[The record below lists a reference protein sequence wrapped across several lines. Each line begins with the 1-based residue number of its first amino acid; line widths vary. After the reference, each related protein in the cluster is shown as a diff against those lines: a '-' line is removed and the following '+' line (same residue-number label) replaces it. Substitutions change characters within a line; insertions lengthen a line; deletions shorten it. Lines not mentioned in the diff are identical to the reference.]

1 METEQFE
8 FSEDPKKVFEE
19 LVKKALKG
27 KQSDFEFIRTY
38 EMCKVARYYKISVK
52 RVYKTFKTLYKKLMK
67 TYAKDILAGEQKLEM
82 LMSMKQFEICY
93 DYYKKE
99 YELAKDM
106 LSEYRAYL
114 SSGHIFDQLVLNSVR
129 SDDECVDYRELPW
142 TIYKK
147 KLFTI
152 N

>member
-8 FSEDPKKVFEE
+8 FSEDPKEIFGE

-52 RVYKTFKTLYKKLMK
+52 KVSKVFKTLYKKLMK
-67 TYAKDILAGEQKLEM
+67 TYAKDIMAGEQKLEM
-82 LMSMKQFEICY
+82 LMSIKQFKICY

-114 SSGHIFDQLVLNSVR
+114 TSGHIFDQLVMSGVR
-129 SDDECVDYRELPW
+129 SEDDCVDYR
-142 TIYKK
+142 
-147 KLFTI
+147 KLLWKIF
-152 N
+152 

>member
-1 METEQFE
+1 METEQIE
-8 FSEDPKKVFEE
+8 LSEDPKKVFEE

-38 EMCKVARYYKISVK
+38 KMCKVARYYKISVK

-67 TYAKDILAGEQKLEM
+67 TYAKDILTGEQKLEI

-93 DYYKKE
+93 NYYKKE
-99 YELAKDM
+99 CEIAKDM

-114 SSGHIFDQLVLNSVR
+114 SSGHIFDQLVLNNIR
-129 SDDECVDYRELPW
+129 SEDDCVDYRELPW
-142 TIYKK
+142 TI
-147 KLFTI
+147 F
-152 N
+152 

>member
-8 FSEDPKKVFEE
+8 FSEDPKKIFGE

-52 RVYKTFKTLYKKLMK
+52 RVSKTFKTLYKKLMK
-67 TYAKDILAGEQKLEM
+67 TYAKDILTGEQKLEM

-93 DYYKKE
+93 NYYRKE
-99 YELAKDM
+99 YEIAKDM
-106 LSEYRAYL
+106 LQEYRSYL
-114 SSGHIFDQLVLNSVR
+114 FSGHIFDQLVLNGVR

-142 TIYKK
+142 TI
-147 KLFTI
+147 F
-152 N
+152 

>member
-8 FSEDPKKVFEE
+8 FSEDPKEIFEE

-52 RVYKTFKTLYKKLMK
+52 RVSKTFKTLYKKLMK
-67 TYAKDILAGEQKLEM
+67 TYAKDILTGEQKLEM

-114 SSGHIFDQLVLNSVR
+114 SSGHIFDQLVLNDIR
-129 SDDECVDYRELPW
+129 PDDECVDYREVPW
-142 TIYKK
+142 TI
-147 KLFTI
+147 F
-152 N
+152 

>member
-1 METEQFE
+1 METEQVE
-8 FSEDPKKVFEE
+8 LSEDPKEIFNE

-52 RVYKTFKTLYKKLMK
+52 KVSKTFKILYKKLMK
-67 TYAKDILAGEQKLEM
+67 TYAKDILTDEQQLEM
-82 LMSMKQFEICY
+82 LMSMMQFKICY

-114 SSGHIFDQLVLNSVR
+114 SSGHIFDQLVLNNIR
-129 SDDECVDYRELPW
+129 PDDECVDYREVPW
-142 TIYKK
+142 TI
-147 KLFTI
+147 F
-152 N
+152 

>member
-1 METEQFE
+1 METDQIEV
-8 FSEDPKKVFEE
+8 SEDPKEFFGE
-19 LVKKALKG
+19 LVKKALGG

-67 TYAKDILAGEQKLEM
+67 TYVKDILTGEQKLEM

-93 DYYKKE
+93 EYYKKE

-114 SSGHIFDQLVLNSVR
+114 SSGHIFDQLVLNDIR
-129 SDDECVDYRELPW
+129 SDDDCVDYRELPW
-142 TIYKK
+142 TI
-147 KLFTI
+147 F
-152 N
+152 

>member
-38 EMCKVARYYKISVK
+38 DACKVARYYKISVK
-52 RVYKTFKTLYKKLMK
+52 RVSKVFKTLYKKLIK
-67 TYAKDILAGEQKLEM
+67 TYAKDIMTDEQKLEM

-106 LSEYRAYL
+106 LSEYHAYL
-114 SSGHIFDQLVLNSVR
+114 TSGHIFDQLVCNAIR
-129 SDDECVDYRELPW
+129 SDDDCVDYR
-142 TIYKK
+142 
-147 KLFTI
+147 KLSWKIF
-152 N
+152 

>member
-38 EMCKVARYYKISVK
+38 EMCKVAKYYKISVK
-52 RVYKTFKTLYKKLMK
+52 RVSKTFKTLYKKLMK
-67 TYAKDILAGEQKLEM
+67 TYAKDILTSEQKLEM

-142 TIYKK
+142 TI
-147 KLFTI
+147 F
-152 N
+152 

>member
-8 FSEDPKKVFEE
+8 FSEDPKEIFSE

-38 EMCKVARYYKISVK
+38 EACKVARLYKISVK
-52 RVYKTFKTLYKKLMK
+52 RVSKTFKTLYKKLMK
-67 TYAKDILAGEQKLEM
+67 TYAKDIMTDEQKLEM

-106 LSEYRAYL
+106 LSEYCAYL
-114 SSGHIFDQLVLNSVR
+114 TSGHIFDQLVLNSVR
-129 SDDECVDYRELPW
+129 SDDDCVDYRKWSW
-142 TIYKK
+142 TI
-147 KLFTI
+147 F
-152 N
+152 

>member
-8 FSEDPKKVFEE
+8 FTEDPKKVFEE

-38 EMCKVARYYKISVK
+38 ETCKVARYYKISTK
-52 RVYKTFKTLYKKLMK
+52 RVSKAFKILYKKLMK
-67 TYAKDILAGEQKLEM
+67 TYAKDILTGEQQLEM

-93 DYYKKE
+93 RYYEKE
-99 YELAKDM
+99 CEIAKDM

-114 SSGHIFDQLVLNSVR
+114 SSGHIFDQLIFNSVR
-129 SDDECVDYRELPW
+129 PDDECVDYR
-142 TIYKK
+142 
-147 KLFTI
+147 KLTFI
-152 N
+152 IF

>member
-38 EMCKVARYYKISVK
+38 EMCKVVRYYKISVK

-67 TYAKDILAGEQKLEM
+67 TYAKDILTGEQKLEM

-114 SSGHIFDQLVLNSVR
+114 SSGHIFDQLVLNDIR

-142 TIYKK
+142 TI
-147 KLFTI
+147 F
-152 N
+152 

>member
-38 EMCKVARYYKISVK
+38 ETCKVARLYKISVK
-52 RVYKTFKTLYKKLMK
+52 KVSKVFKTLYKKLMK
-67 TYAKDILAGEQKLEM
+67 TYAKDIMTDEQKLEM

-93 DYYKKE
+93 RYYEKE
-99 YELAKDM
+99 CEIAKDM
-106 LSEYRAYL
+106 LDEYYAYL
-114 SSGHIFDQLVLNSVR
+114 TSGHMFDQLVMNGAR
-129 SDDECVDYRELPW
+129 TDDDCVDYRKLPW
-142 TIYKK
+142 KI
-147 KLFTI
+147 F
-152 N
+152 

>member
-19 LVKKALKG
+19 LVKKALEG
-27 KQSDFEFIRTY
+27 KHSDFEFIRTY

-52 RVYKTFKTLYKKLMK
+52 KVSKVFKTLYKKLMK
-67 TYAKDILAGEQKLEM
+67 TYAKDIMTDEQKLEM

-99 YELAKDM
+99 CDIAKDM
-106 LSEYRAYL
+106 LQEYHAYL
-114 SSGHIFDQLVLNSVR
+114 TSGHIFDQLVMNGVR
-129 SDDECVDYRELPW
+129 SDDDCVDYRKLPW
-142 TIYKK
+142 II
-147 KLFTI
+147 F
-152 N
+152 

>member
-1 METEQFE
+1 METEQIE
-8 FSEDPKKVFEE
+8 LSEDPKEIFGE

-38 EMCKVARYYKISVK
+38 EACKTARLYKSSVK

-67 TYAKDILAGEQKLEM
+67 TYAKDILIGEQKLEM

-93 DYYKKE
+93 EYYKKE

-114 SSGHIFDQLVLNSVR
+114 SSGHIFDQLVLNDVR

-142 TIYKK
+142 TI
-147 KLFTI
+147 F
-152 N
+152 

>member
-8 FSEDPKKVFEE
+8 FSEDPKKIFGE

-52 RVYKTFKTLYKKLMK
+52 RVSKTFKTLYKKLMK
-67 TYAKDILAGEQKLEM
+67 AYAKDILIDEQKLEM

-93 DYYKKE
+93 NYYKKE

-114 SSGHIFDQLVLNSVR
+114 SSGHIFDQLVLNDIR
-129 SDDECVDYRELPW
+129 PDDECIDYRELPW
-142 TIYKK
+142 TI
-147 KLFTI
+147 F
-152 N
+152 

>member
-38 EMCKVARYYKISVK
+38 EACKVARYYKISVK
-52 RVYKTFKTLYKKLMK
+52 RVSKVFKTLYKKLMK
-67 TYAKDILAGEQKLEM
+67 TYAKDIMTDEQKLEM

-106 LSEYRAYL
+106 LSEYHAYL
-114 SSGHIFDQLVLNSVR
+114 FSGHIFDQLIMNGVR
-129 SDDECVDYRELPW
+129 QDDECVDYRELPW
-142 TIYKK
+142 II
-147 KLFTI
+147 F
-152 N
+152 

>member
-8 FSEDPKKVFEE
+8 FSEDPKEIFSE

-38 EMCKVARYYKISVK
+38 EACKTARYYKISVK
-52 RVYKTFKTLYKKLMK
+52 KVSKTFKTLYKKLMK
-67 TYAKDILAGEQKLEM
+67 TYAKDILTDEQKLEM

-106 LSEYRAYL
+106 LSEYCAYL
-114 SSGHIFDQLVLNSVR
+114 TSGHIFDQLVLNSVR
-129 SDDECVDYRELPW
+129 SDDDCVDYRKWSW
-142 TIYKK
+142 TI
-147 KLFTI
+147 F
-152 N
+152 

>member
-27 KQSDFEFIRTY
+27 KQSNFEFIRTY

-52 RVYKTFKTLYKKLMK
+52 RVSKTFKTLYKKLMK
-67 TYAKDILAGEQKLEM
+67 TYAKDILTGEQKLEM

-142 TIYKK
+142 TI
-147 KLFTI
+147 F
-152 N
+152 

>member
-19 LVKKALKG
+19 LVKKALEG

-67 TYAKDILAGEQKLEM
+67 TYAKDILTGEQKLEM

-114 SSGHIFDQLVLNSVR
+114 SSGHIFDQLVLNDVR

-142 TIYKK
+142 TI
-147 KLFTI
+147 F
-152 N
+152 

>member
-1 METEQFE
+1 MEKEQFE
-8 FSEDPKKVFEE
+8 FSEDPKEIFSE

-38 EMCKVARYYKISVK
+38 ETCKVARYYKIGVK

-67 TYAKDILAGEQKLEM
+67 TYAKDIMADEQKLEM

-106 LSEYRAYL
+106 LSEYHVYL
-114 SSGHIFDQLVLNSVR
+114 TSGHIFDQLAMNGVR
-129 SDDECVDYRELPW
+129 SDDDCVDYR
-142 TIYKK
+142 
-147 KLFTI
+147 KLLWKIF
-152 N
+152 

>member
-1 METEQFE
+1 METDQFE

-52 RVYKTFKTLYKKLMK
+52 RVSKTFKTLYKKLMK
-67 TYAKDILAGEQKLEM
+67 TYAKDILADEQKLEM

-142 TIYKK
+142 TI
-147 KLFTI
+147 F
-152 N
+152 

>member
-38 EMCKVARYYKISVK
+38 EACKVARYYKISVK
-52 RVYKTFKTLYKKLMK
+52 KVSKVFKTLYKKLMK
-67 TYAKDILAGEQKLEM
+67 TYAEDIMVDEQKLEM
-82 LMSMKQFEICY
+82 LMSMKQFKICHDYFEKECEI
-93 DYYKKE
+93 
-99 YELAKDM
+99 AKDM

-114 SSGHIFDQLVLNSVR
+114 TSGHIFDQLIMNGIR
-129 SDDECVDYRELPW
+129 SDDDCVDYRKLPW
-142 TIYKK
+142 KI
-147 KLFTI
+147 F
-152 N
+152 

>member
-52 RVYKTFKTLYKKLMK
+52 KVSKVFKTLYKKLMK
-67 TYAKDILAGEQKLEM
+67 TYAKDIMADEQKLEM

-93 DYYKKE
+93 NYYKKE

-114 SSGHIFDQLVLNSVR
+114 TSGHIFDQLVCNAIR
-129 SDDECVDYRELPW
+129 SEDDCVDYRKLPW
-142 TIYKK
+142 KI
-147 KLFTI
+147 F
-152 N
+152 